1 MEVNYALSVGSNH
14 KRPIFPVGSIKI
26 KITLMSP
33 TIKHTIIKSDSFGPQ
48 SLTAMT
54 GSDK

>member
-14 KRPIFPVGSIKI
+14 KRPTFLVGSIKI
-26 KITLMSP
+26 KITSMSP
-33 TIKHTIIKSDSFGPQ
+33 TIKHTSDSFGAQ